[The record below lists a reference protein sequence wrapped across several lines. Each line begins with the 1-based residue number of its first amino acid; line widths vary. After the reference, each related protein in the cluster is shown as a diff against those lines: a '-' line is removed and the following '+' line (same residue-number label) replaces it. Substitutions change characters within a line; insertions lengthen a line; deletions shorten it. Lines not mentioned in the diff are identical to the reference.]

1 MRSWWSTVEPKALG
15 KLLTHILSI
24 ISSYSVWNDRTN
36 SYKNA
41 EFDIVIDQAAQQGRV
56 FELAGLHDLVKHVAE
71 VSIIISLF

>member
-1 MRSWWSTVEPKALG
+1 MGPKALG
-15 KLLTHILSI
+15 KLLTYIHSI
-24 ISSYSVWNDRTN
+24 ISSYSAWNDRTN

-71 VSIIISLF
+71 VSVIIILF

>member
-1 MRSWWSTVEPKALG
+1 MRSWWSTAEPKALG

-24 ISSYSVWNDRTN
+24 ISSYSAWNDRTN

>member
-1 MRSWWSTVEPKALG
+1 MEPKALG
-15 KLLTHILSI
+15 KLLTHILSN
-24 ISSYSVWNDRTN
+24 ISSYSAWNDRTN

>member
-1 MRSWWSTVEPKALG
+1 MLG
-15 KLLTHILSI
+15 KLLTHIFDV
-24 ISSYSVWNDRTN
+24 ISSYSAWNDRTN

-71 VSIIISLF
+71 VSVIIILL

>member
-1 MRSWWSTVEPKALG
+1 MTC
-15 KLLTHILSI
+15 ILSI
-24 ISSYSVWNDRTN
+24 ISSYSAWNDRTN

-71 VSIIISLF
+71 VSAIIILF